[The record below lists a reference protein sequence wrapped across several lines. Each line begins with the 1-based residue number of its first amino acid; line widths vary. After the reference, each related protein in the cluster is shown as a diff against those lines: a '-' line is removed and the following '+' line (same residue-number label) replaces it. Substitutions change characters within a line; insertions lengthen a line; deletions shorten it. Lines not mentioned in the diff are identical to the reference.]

1 MKIREIIEAK
11 DLKILTEKAK
21 DGSMTVY
28 AKFSEAEKKNQNFR
42 IYPLEILSREVD
54 RLQSKISSGQ
64 FLGQSDHS
72 DSPATFLKD
81 VSHVVTGLE
90 MKGNNGYAT
99 IKILNTSAGKN
110 VQEII
115 RGKGKI
121 GISTRSVGSVDA
133 KTGRIQS
140 DLKLLAL
147 DLVAN
152 PSVKDATIGK
162 ENILEG
168 IEFDEEENEDK
179 ELEKEIDKL
188 ERESYLNAVNAGFK
202 GDQRDWLKN
211 CGSLREAMGIPVEK
225 EEAPVQ
231 KLTEEQITARTCSY
245 YQEAVAGGFIGS
257 INEWKEKFPQIVEQA
272 SKVKVIIEKK
282 EIKAPEK
289 LKMIWDEVRAGGFL
303 GTVEDWKKAHP
314 DMELI
319 LPETPQKIKKVVERA
334 LTGKEIN
341 EEAGRIFTAL
351 SKDNP
356 NSSLTLEDVK
366 KLLEKE
372 EEEKIDK
379 RIRRKAIQIVAREA
393 DGTCSQEMLEKMV
406 EAEIKN
412 LQKEREER
420 RKRNWECYS
429 RLLD

>member
-115 RGKGKI
+115 KGKGKI
-121 GISTRSVGSVDA
+121 GISTRSVGSVSPSGIVQ
-133 KTGRIQS
+133 K

-152 PSVKDATIGK
+152 PSVADATIGK

-168 IEFDEEENEDK
+168 IDFEENEDK
-179 ELEKEIDKL
+179 DLEKEIDEL
-188 ERESYLNAVNAGFK
+188 ERESYLNAINAGFK
-202 GDQRDWLKN
+202 GSQKDWL
-211 CGSLREAMGIPVEK
+211 
-225 EEAPVQ
+225 
-231 KLTEEQITARTCSY
+231 
-245 YQEAVAGGFIGS
+245 
-257 INEWKEKFPQIVEQA
+257 
-272 SKVKVIIEKK
+272 
-282 EIKAPEK
+282 
-289 LKMIWDEVRAGGFL
+289 
-303 GTVEDWKKAHP
+303 
-314 DMELI
+314 
-319 LPETPQKIKKVVERA
+319 
-334 LTGKEIN
+334 
-341 EEAGRIFTAL
+341 
-351 SKDNP
+351 
-356 NSSLTLEDVK
+356 
-366 KLLEKE
+366 
-372 EEEKIDK
+372 
-379 RIRRKAIQIVAREA
+379 
-393 DGTCSQEMLEKMV
+393 
-406 EAEIKN
+406 
-412 LQKEREER
+412 
-420 RKRNWECYS
+420 
-429 RLLD
+429 

>member
-1 MKIREIIEAK
+1 MKKELREIENYG
-11 DLKILTEKAK
+11 LKILTEKAK

-133 KTGRIQS
+133 KTGIVQK
-140 DLKLLAL
+140 DLRLLAL

-152 PSVKDATIGK
+152 PSVADATIGK

-168 IEFDEEENEDK
+168 IEFDEDNGDK
-179 ELEKEIDKL
+179 ELEKEIDEL
-188 ERESYLNAVNAGFK
+188 EKESYLNAVNAGFVGSQK
-202 GDQRDWLKN
+202 DWLQN
-211 CGSLREAMGIPVEK
+211 VGSLKEAMGIPVEK
-225 EEAPVQ
+225 GTSEVE
-231 KLTEEQITARTCSY
+231 KLTDETISKKVY
-245 YQEAVAGGFIGS
+245 SFYQEAVNAGYRGTL
-257 INEWKEKFPQIVEQA
+257 NEWKEKFPGIVASASEPRKIVENKPPV
-272 SKVKVIIEKK
+272 SKVPWKSSVTWS
-282 EIKAPEK
+282 EIKESGFIGSMDEYKEK
-289 LKMIWDEVRAGGFL
+289 FPNI
-303 GTVEDWKKAHP
+303 TI
-314 DMELI
+314 I
-319 LPETPQKIKKVVERA
+319 LPESPQKPVVET
-334 LTGKEIN
+334 LEQ
-341 EEAGRIFTAL
+341 EAQRIFEGL
-351 SKDNP
+351 KKDNP
-356 NSSLTLEDVK
+356 NSSLTLESVTQM
-366 KLLEKE
+366 LYKE
-372 EEEKIDK
+372 GEGK
-379 RIRRKAIQIVAREA
+379 RARKERELA
-393 DGTCSQEMLEKMV
+393 AFRVSRSLAGSGSALSQAQLEKMV
-406 EAEIKN
+406 QEELEIIREQKAEK
-412 LQKEREER
+412 K
-420 RKRNWECYS
+420 RKNWEAYK
-429 RLLD
+429 RLLSD

>member
-1 MKIREIIEAK
+1 MNIREIE
-11 DLKILTEKAK
+11 DYGYKILTEKVK

-28 AKFSEAEKKNQNFR
+28 AKFSEAEKKNQNSR
-42 IYPLEILSREVD
+42 IYPLEILTREVD
-54 RLQSKISSGQ
+54 RLQSKILSGQ

-81 VSHVVTGLE
+81 VSHVVTKLE
-90 MKGNNGYAT
+90 MIGNNGYAT

-115 RGKGKI
+115 KGEGKI
-121 GISTRSVGSVDA
+121 GVSTRSVGSVDA
-133 KTGRIQS
+133 KTGIVQK
-140 DLKLLAL
+140 DLRLLAL

-152 PSVKDATIGK
+152 PSVADATIGK

-168 IEFDEEENEDK
+168 IDFEENEDK
-179 ELEKEIDKL
+179 DLEKEIDEL

-289 LKMIWDEVRAGGFL
+289 LKFLWNEVLAGGFR
-303 GTVEDWKKAHP
+303 GTIDEWKEQHP
-314 DMELI
+314 DMELVMPTP
-319 LPETPQKIKKVVERA
+319 LPQKKIVAE
-334 LTGKEIN
+334 EILS
-341 EEAGRIFTAL
+341 EGELKQEAGRIFTAL
-351 SKDNP
+351 LKDNP
-356 NSSLTLEDVK
+356 NSSLQLEDVIRM
-366 KLLEKE
+366 LEKE
-372 EEEKIDK
+372 ELAKVDK
-379 RIRRKAIQIVAREA
+379 RIRRKAIQIVSREL
-393 DGTCSQEMLEKMV
+393 DGSLSQEQIEKMV
-406 EAEIKN
+406 EAEVVA
-412 LQKEREER
+412 LQKERK
-420 RKRNWECYS
+420 KRLEANWECYKK
-429 RLLD
+429 LLD